1 MNEKENPYKK
11 LINEKQIE
19 TVKSISNLDDG
30 KLYFMNYVADYKLNK
45 LLKSNVTDLN
55 LLIKFVENELLNN
68 KEFKGENTGGDID
81 AGCSSF
87 VARTPDDHIILCRN
101 FDYKMDMTAVMMKT
115 SPNDGYESMGM
126 VDTGWI
132 TDGKRT
138 LYGIGS
144 LDDGKTD
151 LSMTMAFPY
160 LIMDGMNE
168 KGLAICVLKLEGAP
182 TRQNTGKEKITTTSA
197 MRMVLDKAANV
208 GEALE
213 LLQNYD
219 MESSLPEGNFH
230 FQLVDIEGNSVVLE
244 YCKNA
249 MTVLKKNYVT
259 NFYLANSMNGLG
271 HGYDRYKILEAVLS
285 FREDTTTDLKP
296 LPRMSK
302 HEAMSLLELVSQEE
316 TEDTTSMTQWSVI
329 YDLTEYSAIFNV
341 RREYDNQFIFNGFVK
356 NRLNL

>member
-132 TDGKRT
+132 TEGERT

-182 TRQNTGKEKITTTSA
+182 TCQNTGKEKITTTSA

-219 MESSLPEGNFH
+219 MESSLPEGSFH
-230 FQLVDIEGNSVVLE
+230 FQIVDIEGHSVVLE

-285 FREDTTTDLKP
+285 FREDTTKNLKP
-296 LPRMSK
+296 LPRMNK